1 MFCLGKVWDKV
12 ASLSTGRDA
21 LEGRSCKWDTRKPET
36 AVNQPSVAVDAKC
49 FPSPPLSSLWFLF
62 YGSIL
67 PCRVLHSFFLIV
79 FASFSRFSPTAPLN
93 FLSSIPATM
102 FLENTREMGKTVAEV
117 GWPYRWKFPW
127 LAISV
132 QSASH
137 PSASLYLHPYF
148 VDSSKVGWNSIQTNL
163 TLARLLKPEGCLFY
177 DRCRPPFPFYRL
189 ELSFVI

>member
-1 MFCLGKVWDKV
+1 M
-12 ASLSTGRDA
+12 SLFQQGGRDA

-49 FPSPPLSSLWFLF
+49 FSSPSLSSLWFLF

-67 PCRVLHSFFLIV
+67 PCHVLHSFIV
-79 FASFSRFSPTAPLN
+79 FASFSRFSPTAL
-93 FLSSIPATM
+93 LLTSSPQSLQLCSLRIRERWEKLWQRSAGHTDGNSRDSQFQYNLQAIPPR
-102 FLENTREMGKTVAEV
+102 LCIYIR
-117 GWPYRWKFPW
+117 
-127 LAISV
+127 IS
-132 QSASH
+132 
-137 PSASLYLHPYF
+137 L
-148 VDSSKVGWNSIQTNL
+148 DSSKVGWNSIQTNL